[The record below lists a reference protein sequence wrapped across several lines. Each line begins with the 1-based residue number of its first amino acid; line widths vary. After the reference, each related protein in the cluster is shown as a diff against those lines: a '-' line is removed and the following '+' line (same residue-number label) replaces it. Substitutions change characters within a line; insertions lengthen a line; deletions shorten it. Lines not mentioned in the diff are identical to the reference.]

1 MSCSVF
7 CHVRNFTYLSVAK
20 INKQNSDMTWRR
32 HKLNL
37 RNSLLLEEYFW
48 VMKKFDSTLSSII
61 DSTLGLRCRSF
72 GYQYSEIICS
82 LMSIYIRGD
91 SYIEDDRNGWMVCRI
106 FGKENTHAVVSRLTT
121 MILLQEKFSSSIT
134 FVEEIARFR

>member
-1 MSCSVF
+1 M
-7 CHVRNFTYLSVAK
+7 AK
-20 INKQNSDMTWRR
+20 IQIKSE
-32 HKLNL
+32 KLT
-37 RNSLLLEEYFW
+37 LLGGKFSIMEQ
-48 VMKKFDSTLSSII
+48 FDSTLSSAI
-61 DSTLGLRCRSF
+61 DSPLGLRCRLF
-72 GYQYSEIICS
+72 GYQYSEIIRS